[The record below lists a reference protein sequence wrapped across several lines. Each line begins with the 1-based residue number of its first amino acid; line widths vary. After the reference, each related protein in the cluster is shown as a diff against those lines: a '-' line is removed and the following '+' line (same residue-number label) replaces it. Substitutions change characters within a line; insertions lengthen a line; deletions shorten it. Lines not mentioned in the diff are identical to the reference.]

1 MATLKDIAR
10 EAGVSVMTVSNVI
23 NRNYDKV
30 SAKTVER
37 VEHIIRKHHYVPNL
51 SARSLSG
58 KGSHIVTVLIPE
70 GEEPLRIFEDPYR
83 QGMIGCLE
91 FSLRQK
97 GYYMMLRTYQTARDV
112 ISLFDNWSVDGA
124 IFFYPSISEE
134 EMRKV
139 LRTGVPCVVLDRFYK
154 DLKPL
159 TVDLDDYHGG
169 NLPARFL
176 LENGHR
182 RIAFACPFRSRSIVV
197 SQRIRGFAQALKE
210 AGVSFPA
217 RYFFNTSGSFED
229 GVRVG
234 RSVCAMRDRP
244 TAVVTTLDRLAVGVL
259 EGVRLSGYNVPNDV
273 SIIGFD
279 NWEVLRYVRP
289 TLTTVSQDL
298 DKKAACAVE
307 LLLDSIQ
314 GKEIQYPHI
323 TLDVELLE
331 RQSVR
336 KLN

>member
-1 MATLKDIAR
+1 M
-10 EAGVSVMTVSNVI
+10 
-23 NRNYDKV
+23 
-30 SAKTVER
+30 
-37 VEHIIRKHHYVPNL
+37 
-51 SARSLSG
+51 
-58 KGSHIVTVLIPE
+58 
-70 GEEPLRIFEDPYR
+70 
-83 QGMIGCLE
+83 
-91 FSLRQK
+91 
-97 GYYMMLRTYQTARDV
+97 
-112 ISLFDNWSVDGA
+112 
-124 IFFYPSISEE
+124 
-134 EMRKV
+134 
-139 LRTGVPCVVLDRFYK
+139 
-154 DLKPL
+154 
-159 TVDLDDYHGG
+159 
-169 NLPARFL
+169 
-176 LENGHR
+176 
-182 RIAFACPFRSRSIVV
+182 
-197 SQRIRGFAQALKE
+197 
-210 AGVSFPA
+210 
-217 RYFFNTSGSFED
+217 
-229 GVRVG
+229 G

-314 GKEIQYPHI
+314 GKEIQHPHI